1 MLRKLILSVVIIFSI
16 ENPTYMIGVTAIV
29 ALISS
34 ILVGAYAVEK
44 WKT

>member
-1 MLRKLILSVVIIFSI
+1 MLRKLILSVVIVFSI
-16 ENPTYMIGVTAIV
+16 ENPTYMIGVTAVV
-29 ALISS
+29 ALISC